1 LLATGSA
8 ELAGKL
14 NDWAA
19 ARGHLPLV
27 ATNGDRAVA
36 FAREHQPEVLA
47 VDLQFGDTGS
57 EGIALGIGLL
67 KAAPGAEVV
76 FLADSLNL
84 PEVRAA
90 NDIGIS
96 RLVETRD
103 LPRYLGVALE
113 PLAEL
118 ARARRR
124 LEDAQRAVERVSFG
138 AHPPAATSPLPLPV
152 AERRY
157 RESHLR
163 ACLAKAGSRR
173 AAAQLLGV
181 PYTTFC
187 VMLRKLGI
195 SPDIDPAR

>member
-1 LLATGSA
+1 VG
-8 ELAGKL
+8 
-14 NDWAA
+14 
-19 ARGHLPLV
+19 RGHLPLV
-27 ATNGDRAVA
+27 ATDGDRAVA

-67 KAAPGAEVV
+67 KEAPGAEVV

-138 AHPPAATSPLPLPV
+138 TYPPSQTSPLPLPV

-195 SPDIDPAR
+195 TPPDNDPPR